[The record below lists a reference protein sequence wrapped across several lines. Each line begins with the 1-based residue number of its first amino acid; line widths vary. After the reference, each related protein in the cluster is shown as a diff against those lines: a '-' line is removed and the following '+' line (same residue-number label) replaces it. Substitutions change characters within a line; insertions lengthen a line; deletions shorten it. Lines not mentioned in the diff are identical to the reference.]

1 MTQITVEMLND
12 LRRLVADEIGE
23 YRMAHTLG
31 TEQAVARLA
40 ALYCPERENML
51 RAAALLHDVT
61 KELPDTAQA
70 EIFSLRR
77 PSAGSSTLLMPEIR
91 PTGSPRGEVSLSC
104 CTTAEDTAMEAI
116 SSLSVS
122 VPATPVLMML
132 SGL

>member
-1 MTQITVEMLND
+1 MTRITVEMLND

-61 KELPDTAQA
+61 KELSDTAQA
-70 EIFSLRR
+70 EIFSTHGIVLRDDEAAS
-77 PSAGSSTLLMPEIR
+77 PKVWHGMTAALVIPEKYPDFVDGELISAVRWHT
-91 PTGSPRGEVSLSC
+91 TGRAGMQTIPLS
-104 CTTAEDTAMEAI
+104 AK
-116 SSLSVS
+116 
-122 VPATPVLMML
+122 
-132 SGL
+132 